1 MGDGG
6 EMGDASGIGD
16 GDGITERAGG
26 ISVGGRVA
34 AMVASFWSLR
44 IPPEGPLVAPGLGS

>member
-6 EMGDASGIGD
+6 GMGDASGIGD
-16 GDGITERAGG
+16 GGGITVRAGG

-34 AMVASFWSLR
+34 AMVGLLLVPPDSS
-44 IPPEGPLVAPGLGS
+44 PEGPLVAPWSR